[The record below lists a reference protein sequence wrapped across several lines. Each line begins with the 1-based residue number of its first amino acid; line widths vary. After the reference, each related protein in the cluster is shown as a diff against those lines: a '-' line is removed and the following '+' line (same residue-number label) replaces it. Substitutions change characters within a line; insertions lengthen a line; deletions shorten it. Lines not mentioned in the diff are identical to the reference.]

1 MRVFV
6 RMNRILMNDRELM
19 HRLERMEGRQEA
31 NAEAVQELFEPVKQL
46 MEKPAMDRKRLGYR
60 GGDDV

>member
-1 MRVFV
+1 MRVFF
-6 RMNRILMNDRELM
+6 RMDRILMNDRELM

-31 NAEAVQELFEPVKQL
+31 HEEALRELFEAVKQL